1 MEIIKSLAAASIFL
15 MSFGM
20 LSLKKP
26 EIIGADFYWYKYKW
40 FYIHKYKKTENRYY
54 EHMIK
59 VIGIGL
65 ILSSLI
71 SIAIVLIYT
80 LYPYISLYIFA

>member
-15 MSFGM
+15 MSFGV

-26 EIIGADFYWYKYKW
+26 EIIGADFYWQRYKW
-40 FYIHKYKKTENRYY
+40 FYIPKYKKTENRYY

-71 SIAIVLIYT
+71 SIVIVLIYT